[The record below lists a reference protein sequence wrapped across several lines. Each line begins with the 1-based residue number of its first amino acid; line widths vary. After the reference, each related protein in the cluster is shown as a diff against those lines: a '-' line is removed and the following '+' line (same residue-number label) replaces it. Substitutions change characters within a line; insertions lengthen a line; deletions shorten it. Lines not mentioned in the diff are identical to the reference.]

1 MKCQVS
7 HYVAYM
13 DEEQTMAYY
22 DYFWCNVHHRK
33 CGSNGCEAVEQG
45 LHQTAGGRG
54 SKKSKLVVP
63 AAGNAN
69 HSTARR

>member
-45 LHQTAGGRG
+45 LHQTAGERIEVFRCYECRLE
-54 SKKSKLVVP
+54 LV
-63 AAGNAN
+63 
-69 HSTARR
+69 SEEQ